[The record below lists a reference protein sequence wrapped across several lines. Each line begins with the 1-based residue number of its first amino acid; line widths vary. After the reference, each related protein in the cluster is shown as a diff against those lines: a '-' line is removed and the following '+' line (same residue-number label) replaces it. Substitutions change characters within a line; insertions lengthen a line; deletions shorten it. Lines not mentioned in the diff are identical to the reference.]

1 MSAEASSPTAAGLSP
16 TTSRQP
22 TSGDK
27 QQTMPVASDSLI
39 SPGAGHGEDSNCKGR
54 HVEVEMDDH
63 GLSNVPHGDMTFNYR
78 LAYDNAQ
85 RKIRGL
91 DAHNKRLQSENEGLR
106 TIEGRLLKLVDET
119 TTNGFN
125 LEKELAKVT
134 GFYETQQEEIAD
146 LAKTNERLV
155 SQVQNVA
162 SKFDESQAE
171 LVSFRRKCSQLQR
184 HLDEIKKDA
193 YATQCQLGRA
203 RIERGQLLG
212 NEAWYQS
219 TLINTRQHLGAALD
233 HVARLVEASDQA
245 TKKQLQLAQESAKF
259 DKQITKEAWKYEEF
273 IKKFDTSAATGPA
286 AKPPPSNIP
295 NTSNLILGPGR
306 AQQSTHYER
315 ITKVKQK
322 ENKEFDRIRCLKG
335 AELMFAGPLET
346 KESLQEK
353 DIHCLH
359 TQADTFT
366 QKYHQTKKNYH
377 HSLQQMDKTVNKAF
391 HDVAN
396 SPDKLLPKLAASF
409 RGTSSEGRAKVVEK
423 DMLGDAAS
431 INTVNDSFMEGHGI
445 ELPFDASLVG
455 IFAQIED
462 ENSSGQ
468 VNQPKSNVMPDTRNP
483 YVAEK
488 QSSKSGTESAGG
500 SDAAKPDA
508 QESGFPEAPRINQVS
523 RPVDV
528 QGQGTN
534 MEVESVE
541 VDNLVGGSDHDCDC
555 CCNGFQ
561 LVDHE
566 T

>member
-1 MSAEASSPTAAGLSP
+1 
-16 TTSRQP
+16 
-22 TSGDK
+22 
-27 QQTMPVASDSLI
+27 MPVASDSLI
-39 SPGAGHGEDSNCKGR
+39 SPGAGDAEDSNCKGR

-106 TIEGRLLKLVDET
+106 KIEGRLLKLVDET
-119 TTNGFN
+119 TTDGFN

-155 SQVQNVA
+155 SQVQNV
-162 SKFDESQAE
+162 
-171 LVSFRRKCSQLQR
+171 
-184 HLDEIKKDA
+184 
-193 YATQCQLGRA
+193 
-203 RIERGQLLG
+203 
-212 NEAWYQS
+212 
-219 TLINTRQHLGAALD
+219 
-233 HVARLVEASDQA
+233 
-245 TKKQLQLAQESAKF
+245 KQLQLAQESAKF
-259 DKQITKEAWKYEEF
+259 DKQITKEAWKYEEV

-286 AKPPPSNIP
+286 TKPPPNNIP

-335 AELMFAGPLET
+335 AELMFAGPLEN

-353 DIHCLH
+353 DVHCLH

-391 HDVAN
+391 HNVAN
-396 SPDKLLPKLAASF
+396 SPNKLSPKLAASF
-409 RGTSSEGRAKVVEK
+409 RSTSSEGRAKVVEK

>member
-1 MSAEASSPTAAGLSP
+1 MSAEASSSTAAGLSP

-22 TSGDK
+22 ASGDK
-27 QQTMPVASDSLI
+27 QQTVPVASHSLI
-39 SPGAGHGEDSNCKGR
+39 SPGADDAEDSNCKGR

-85 RKIRGL
+85 CKIRGL

-134 GFYETQQEEIAD
+134 GFYEKQQEEIAD
-146 LAKTNERLV
+146 LAKTNEMLV

-171 LVSFRRKCSQLQR
+171 L
-184 HLDEIKKDA
+184 
-193 YATQCQLGRA
+193 
-203 RIERGQLLG
+203 
-212 NEAWYQS
+212 
-219 TLINTRQHLGAALD
+219 
-233 HVARLVEASDQA
+233 
-245 TKKQLQLAQESAKF
+245 KQLQLAQESAKF
-259 DKQITKEAWKYEEF
+259 DKQITKEALKYEEV
-273 IKKFDTSAATGPA
+273 IKKFDTSAATGPTT
-286 AKPPPSNIP
+286 KPPPSNIP
-295 NTSNLILGPGR
+295 NTSDLIPGPGR
-306 AQQSTHYER
+306 AQQSTHYEWM
-315 ITKVKQK
+315 TKVKQK
-322 ENKEFDRIRCLKG
+322 ENKEFDCVRCLKG
-335 AELMFAGPLET
+335 AELMFAGLPES

-359 TQADTFT
+359 MQADTFT

-409 RGTSSEGRAKVVEK
+409 RGTSSEGLAKVVEK

-523 RPVDV
+523 WPVDI